1 MTNGKK
7 IATVILLCG
16 LILTG
21 CKQTFYH
28 VTVYGQDGTPI
39 SEYHE
44 VASYTESEGGTR
56 LFFSDGKFVVIKN
69 GIVVFETE

>member
-1 MTNGKK
+1 MKK
-7 IATVILLCG
+7 VMAILLCG

-21 CKQTFYH
+21 CKQTSYH
-28 VTVYGQDGTPI
+28 VTVYGQDGKPI

-44 VASYTESEGGTR
+44 VARYIESECGTR
-56 LFFSDGKFVVIKN
+56 LYLSDGKFVVIKN